1 MSLFLEMEKGW
12 VVSFFSLALVFKL
25 LKMRKE
31 AVGLFFFS
39 SKRRFKKNFLDIAQ
53 TSLPQYLLCI
63 ICYLKIEIS
72 VSWTNIMKD
81 FIQAFLIIS
90 ALLIKLFGNVL
101 GSHCCFELKQ
111 TYPSSSNTMFSSLR
125 KKNHLIMLLLGHLKH

>member
-12 VVSFFSLALVFKL
+12 VVSFFSLALLFKL

-31 AVGLFFFS
+31 AMGLFFFFFP
-39 SKRRFKKNFLDIAQ
+39 SKRRFKNFFLDIAQ

-63 ICYLKIEIS
+63 ICYLKIETS
-72 VSWTNIMKD
+72 VSWMNIMKD

-90 ALLIKLFGNVL
+90 ALLIK
-101 GSHCCFELKQ
+101 S
-111 TYPSSSNTMFSSLR
+111 Y
-125 KKNHLIMLLLGHLKH
+125 LIMF

>member
-31 AVGLFFFS
+31 AVGLFFFFS

-90 ALLIKLFGNVL
+90 ALLIKSYLV
-101 GSHCCFELKQ
+101 
-111 TYPSSSNTMFSSLR
+111 MF
-125 KKNHLIMLLLGHLKH
+125 